1 MPKGD
6 SIENSLKEW
15 LDKHLP
21 LFLNNINSEFLD
33 EQPWNMPVIEDYILV
48 VAVKDYN
55 DGLGGVF
62 SVGASDVPP
71 YRIKGLLREV
81 LEN

>member
-1 MPKGD
+1 MPRGD
-6 SIENSLKEW
+6 GLESSLKVW
-15 LDKHLP
+15 LDEHLP
-21 LFLNNINSEFLD
+21 LFLNSINGELLD
-33 EQPWNMPVIEDYILV
+33 NQPWNMPVIEDYILV

-81 LEN
+81 LDN